1 MTITAAKVQQRQF
14 YLFVCSHSFLI
25 GLFPFFLPVYLYK
38 QGLGMSEISFFIAA
52 SAVSFS
58 TGMYAWDLVKSRL
71 SPRALLALCYLLEL
85 VMVTSVIYAGP
96 KIPEQH
102 SLAYLIAG
110 CYGLYQCFFWTTQRA
125 LFIQRSSST
134 NTGDRYGNFQIF
146 VVVALK
152 IGVFIGGFLL
162 EHENIQLLFIISL
175 LSILLGFSVVM
186 KIPGQLEWPFLQWPT
201 VSLKKVVTF
210 KDAYRS
216 KAVFALDG
224 FFLFIES
231 FFWLLSLFLILKQS
245 FMQLGLMIIA
255 ITVMLSVVFL
265 VLKSRIDK
273 MPEQLIY
280 AISVVGYGI
289 SWILRGNLDAQLSL
303 FSQFIYLCLIA
314 FLTALFRLAF
324 NKRFYDLAVHYP
336 KTPYILMKSYYSQTA
351 LILFFGILGW
361 IFINQQTIESLNLG
375 YWLAAALTPLYFIY
389 RTRKK
394 SEVGSRKSEVG
405 SRKSDNLAN

>member
-1 MTITAAKVQQRQF
+1 
-14 YLFVCSHSFLI
+14 
-25 GLFPFFLPVYLYK
+25 
-38 QGLGMSEISFFIAA
+38 MSEISFFIAA
-52 SAVSFS
+52 SAVAFS
-58 TGMYAWDLVKSRL
+58 TGMYAWDLIKSKL
-71 SPRALLALCYLLEL
+71 SPRALLAVCYFLEL

-96 KIPEQH
+96 KISEQH

-152 IGVFIGGFLL
+152 IGVFIGAFLL
-162 EHENIQLLFIISL
+162 ENDNIQLLFIISL
-175 LSILLGFSVVM
+175 VSILLGFLLVIN
-186 KIPGQLEWPFLQWPT
+186 IPGQLDWPFMQWPS
-201 VSLKKVVTF
+201 VSLAKVATF

-216 KAVFALDG
+216 KAIFALDG

-245 FMQLGLMIIA
+245 FMQLGMMIIA

-265 VLKSRIDK
+265 VLKSKIDK
-273 MPEQLIY
+273 MPEQLVY
-280 AISVVGYGI
+280 ALSIAGYAI
-289 SWILRGNLDAQLSL
+289 SWILRGNLDAQLTL
-303 FSQFIYLCLIA
+303 FWQFIYLCLIA

-336 KTPYILMKSYYSQTA
+336 KTPYILMKSYYSQTT
-351 LILFFGILGW
+351 LILFFGLLGW
-361 IFINQQTIESLNLG
+361 VFMTQQTIESLNLG
-375 YWLAAALTPLYFIY
+375 YWIAAALTPVYFIY

-394 SEVGSRKSEVG
+394 SEVGSRES
-405 SRKSDNLAN
+405 

>member
-1 MTITAAKVQQRQF
+1 
-14 YLFVCSHSFLI
+14 
-25 GLFPFFLPVYLYK
+25 
-38 QGLGMSEISFFIAA
+38 MSKISFFIAA

-58 TGMYAWDLVKSRL
+58 AGMYAWDIVKSRL
-71 SPRALLALCYLLEL
+71 SPRALLALCYFLEL

-96 KIPEQH
+96 KISEQH
-102 SLAYLIAG
+102 SLAYLIAA

-125 LFIQRSSST
+125 LFIQRSSSS

-146 VVVALK
+146 VVLALK

-162 EHENIQLLFIISL
+162 EHENIQLLFLISL
-175 LSILLGFSVVM
+175 LSILLGFLLVI
-186 KIPGQLEWPFLQWPT
+186 KIPGQLQWPFLRWPS
-201 VSLKKVVTF
+201 VSLIKVIRF

-216 KAVFALDG
+216 KAIFALDG

-231 FFWLLSLFLILKQS
+231 FFWLLSLFLILRQS

-265 VLKSRIDK
+265 VLKSKIDK

-280 AISVVGYGI
+280 AISILGYAI
-289 SWILRGNLDAQLSL
+289 SWVLRANLDENLSL
-303 FSQFIYLCLIA
+303 YSQFIYLCLIA

-324 NKRFYDLAVHYP
+324 NKRFYDLALHYP

-351 LILFFGILGW
+351 LILFFTLLGW
-361 IFINQQTIESLNLG
+361 VFINQQTIQSLNLG
-375 YWLAAALTPLYFIY
+375 YWLAAALTPVYFIY

-394 SEVGSRKSEVG
+394 
-405 SRKSDNLAN
+405 